1 MAQYKV
7 TSDLLSGHKAGD
19 VVTEDDLPGANI
31 EALVEGG
38 HLGAIGKVSTLKTAD
53 KDKD

>member
-7 TSDLLSGHKAGD
+7 TSDLLSGHQAGD
-19 VVTEDDLPGANI
+19 VVSEQDLPGVNI
-31 EALVEGG
+31 EALIEAG
-38 HLGAIGKVSTLKTAD
+38 HLGVIGKVSTHKAAD